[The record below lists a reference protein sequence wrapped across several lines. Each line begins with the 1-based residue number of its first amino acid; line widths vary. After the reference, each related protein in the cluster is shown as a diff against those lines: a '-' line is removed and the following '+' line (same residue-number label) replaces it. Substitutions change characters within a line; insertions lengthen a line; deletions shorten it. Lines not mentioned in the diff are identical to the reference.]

1 MDYYYACAG
10 NGDWSIKGDG
20 MFVDRFGINAFS
32 LAFKLGRAPVENQT
46 EAEVFVN
53 KVINYERCIGVE
65 DTRYYNNT

>member
-1 MDYYYACAG
+1 
-10 NGDWSIKGDG
+10 

-65 DTRYYNNT
+65 DTRYYNNCLLYTSPSPRDCS